1 MKILVCISHV
11 PDTTSKINFINGD
24 SEFDTNGV
32 QYVINPNDEFGLT
45 RAIWFQEQ
53 QGANVTVV
61 NVGTAETE
69 PTLRKALAI
78 GANEAIR
85 VNAPAT
91 DGFFVAKQLA
101 EVIKTGN
108 YDLVICGKESLD
120 YNGGMVPGMLS
131 ALLGYNFVNSC
142 TELTVEGTSAKASR
156 EIDGGKELLSTTL
169 PLIVGGQK
177 GLVEEKDLRIPNMRG
192 IMTARTK
199 VLTVLE
205 PIEASVETKAV
216 KFEKPAPK
224 SAVKLF
230 AADDLDA
237 LINAL
242 HNEAKVI

>member
-11 PDTTSKINFINGD
+11 PDTTSKINFTNGD

-32 QYVINPNDEFGLT
+32 QFVINPNDEFGLT

-61 NVGTAETE
+61 NVGGPDTE

-85 VNAPAT
+85 VNANPT
-91 DGFFVAKQLA
+91 DGFFVAKQLV
-101 EVIKTGN
+101 EVIKQGQ

-120 YNGGMVPGMLS
+120 YNGGMVPGMI
-131 ALLGYNFVNSC
+131 AGLLGFNFINSC
-142 TELTVEGTSAKASR
+142 IDLKVDGSSAKAIR
-156 EIDGGKELLSTTL
+156 EIDGGKETSSTSL
-169 PLIVGGQK
+169 PLVIGGQK

-199 VLTVLE
+199 ALTVLE
-205 PIEASVETKAV
+205 PIDANISTKAV

-224 SAVKLF
+224 SAVKLVS
-230 AADDLDA
+230 ADNLDE
-237 LINAL
+237 LVNLL

>member
-11 PDTTSKINFINGD
+11 PDTTSKINFVNGD

-45 RAIWFQEQ
+45 RAVWFQEQ
-53 QGANVTVV
+53 QGAKVTVV
-61 NVGTAETE
+61 NVGGADTE

-78 GANEAIR
+78 GADDAIR
-85 VNAPAT
+85 VNATPT
-91 DGFFVAKQLA
+91 DGFYVAKQLA
-101 EVIKTGN
+101 EVVKNGG

-120 YNGGMVPGMLS
+120 YNGGMVPGML
-131 ALLGYNFVNSC
+131 AGMLGYNFVNSC
-142 TELTVEGTSAKASR
+142 TELTIDGNSAKASR
-156 EIDGGKELLSTTL
+156 EIDGGKEVISASL

-199 VLTVLE
+199 ALNVVE
-205 PIEASVETKAV
+205 PVGAENATKAV

-224 SAVKLF
+224 SAVKLVS
-230 AADDLDA
+230 ADNLDE
-237 LINAL
+237 LINLL